1 VRVDGL
7 PDVLGKGTNGARWDM
22 SRSIWLVLCQ
32 IAVVPL
38 VSIWADLGPMLIMT
52 LLSIIY
58 LSSYLAP
65 LRAPLRLELLPL
77 PSRLTLDLLAY
88 TSAAMSPPLSPAQ
101 SLPDT
106 TTPETVTPTICDS
119 CSMELE
125 KEMPSTLTPS
135 ANPKD
140 VRAYEHDRQR
150 VKKAAERVL
159 TKARKERWSM
169 CKGAVY
175 DKTKCSC
182 QSDKGKRLES
192 KDVKVLV
199 DGDVLQNVPGAFP
212 KTGRPR
218 RSDSFGPLPFKGP
231 RDVKLADL
239 VTAGKP
245 KKSKGT
251 CPSSQIFLF
260 HGTQETTEGD
270 FEVVPHI
277 RSVIVL
283 DDFSGD
289 EKDVEEPWEHI
300 QLGDD
305 FDEKLINGPSYAEV
319 VAFTK

>member
-1 VRVDGL
+1 
-7 PDVLGKGTNGARWDM
+7 
-22 SRSIWLVLCQ
+22 
-32 IAVVPL
+32 
-38 VSIWADLGPMLIMT
+38 
-52 LLSIIY
+52 
-58 LSSYLAP
+58 
-65 LRAPLRLELLPL
+65 
-77 PSRLTLDLLAY
+77 
-88 TSAAMSPPLSPAQ
+88 MSPPLSPAQ
-101 SLPDT
+101 SVPVT
-106 TTPETVTPTICDS
+106 TTPEAVAPTICDN

-159 TKARKERWSM
+159 TKARKERGWAM
-169 CKGAVY
+169 CKGVVY

-182 QSDKGKRLES
+182 RQSDKGKRLGP
-192 KDVKVLV
+192 KDVKVLL
-199 DGDVLQNVPGAFP
+199 DGDVLENAAVPFP

-218 RSDSFGPLPFKGP
+218 RADSFGPLPFKGS

-245 KKSKGT
+245 KKSK
-251 CPSSQIFLF
+251 
-260 HGTQETTEGD
+260 EGD

-300 QLGDD
+300 QGDD
-305 FDEKLINGPSYAEV
+305 FDEKLNSPSYAEV